1 MKSWWKRMSAKSRGP
16 FIPSVAKRSRGT
28 RGMTLIEIMVVMV
41 ILGLIA
47 GMVGIAV
54 VGAADQARVDRTKTD
69 LHNLQG
75 VLDLYKARHGRYPDT
90 GAGLKILVD
99 QNLLTTMPKDAWGND
114 FQYLNEG
121 GRAVVKSFGADG
133 QPGGNEKDADISNVD
148 EAKK

>member
-1 MKSWWKRMSAKSRGP
+1 MKSFWKRQDGRRG
-16 FIPSVAKRSRGT
+16 RGRRDRRR

-69 LHNLQG
+69 IHNLQG
-75 VLDLYKARHGRYPDT
+75 ALDLYKARHGRYPDT
-90 GAGLKILVD
+90 GSGLKVLVD
-99 QNLLTTMPKDAWGND
+99 ENILNKMPKDAWDND

-121 GRAVVKSFGADG
+121 GKAVVKSYGEDG
-133 QPGGNEKDADISNVD
+133 SPGGDGTNEDISNQD
-148 EAKK
+148 TGWK

>member
-1 MKSWWKRMSAKSRGP
+1 MKIFGKRQGVRRGK
-16 FIPSVAKRSRGT
+16 ARR

-69 LHNLQG
+69 IHNLQG
-75 VLDLYKARHGRYPDT
+75 ALDLYKARHGRYPDT
-90 GAGLKILVD
+90 GSGLKVLVD
-99 QNLLTTMPKDAWGND
+99 ENILNKMPKDAWDND

-121 GRAVVKSFGADG
+121 GKAVVKSYGADG
-133 QPGGNEKDADISNVD
+133 QPGGDGKGADLSNID
-148 EAKK
+148 EGGK